1 MVTHPLTLAL
11 LFASAFCAGV
21 VNSIAGGGTLL
32 TFPTL
37 LWAGVPAVTARLLN
51 RDGVEMYPLTLAPGV
66 APGLTNV
73 DVPLANLPTGEFLI
87 EINASDGDAK
97 TFALVAIRITA

>member
-1 MVTHPLTLAL
+1 MAKGGTPLLIHLL

-37 LWAGVPAVTARLLN
+37 LWAGVPAVTA
-51 RDGVEMYPLTLAPGV
+51 
-66 APGLTNV
+66 
-73 DVPLANLPTGEFLI
+73 
-87 EINASDGDAK
+87 NATS
-97 TFALVAIRITA
+97 TMALVPAR